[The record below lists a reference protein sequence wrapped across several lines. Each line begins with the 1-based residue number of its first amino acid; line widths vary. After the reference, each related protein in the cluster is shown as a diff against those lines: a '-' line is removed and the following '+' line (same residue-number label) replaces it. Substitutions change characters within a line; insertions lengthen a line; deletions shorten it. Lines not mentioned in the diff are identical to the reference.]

1 MKDPVDPMANA
12 NMQINLSGVES
23 GAWRDAPGVEIYPGV
38 TRRDLWRSGQGAK
51 ALILEFAPG
60 ASFTEIDE
68 HYPGPEEVFVLSGV
82 FNDGVHDY
90 PAGTFIHNPAGSA
103 HVPQS
108 RDGCV
113 LFVFFP
119 EG

>member
-1 MKDPVDPMANA
+1 MKID
-12 NMQINLSGVES
+12 LTGVES
-23 GAWRDAPGVEIYPGV
+23 GSRQAAPATEIYPGV
-38 TRRDLWRSGQGAK
+38 TKRELWRGANGAK
-51 ALILEFAPG
+51 ALVLEFAPG
-60 ASFTEIDE
+60 ATFTETDE
-68 HYPGPEEVFVLSGV
+68 HFPGPEEVFVVSGT

-90 PAGTFIHNPAGSA
+90 PAGSFIHSPVGSA

-108 RDGCV
+108 REGCV

>member
-1 MKDPVDPMANA
+1 M
-12 NMQINLSGVES
+12 INLEGVVATKWQDVPVREIFPGIRKRILWQ
-23 GAWRDAPGVEIYPGV
+23 GAN
-38 TRRDLWRSGQGAK
+38 GAK
-51 ALILEFAPG
+51 AQILEIDAGAKFARLDVH
-60 ASFTEIDE
+60 A
-68 HYPGPEEVFVLSGV
+68 PGPEEVYVVSGV

-90 PAGTFIHNPAGSA
+90 PAGSFVHNPAGSA

-108 RDGCV
+108 KEGCV

>member
-1 MKDPVDPMANA
+1 MTKELEID
-12 NMQINLSGVES
+12 LTGVEYRNWQS
-23 GAWRDAPGVEIYPGV
+23 APAEEIFPGVIKREV
-38 TRRDLWRSGQGAK
+38 WRGGRGAK
-51 ALILEFAPG
+51 ALVLQFAPG
-60 ASFTEIDE
+60 ASFLKADR
-68 HYPGPEEVFVLSGV
+68 HFPGPEEVFVVSGT
-82 FNDGVHDY
+82 FHDGVRDY
-90 PAGTFIHNPAGSA
+90 PAGTFIHNPAGSL